1 MDIANSSDIY
11 ILVNI
16 KQNTISEVL
25 LNFIA
30 PRIINLATYSYY
42 YKMKNGGYH
51 RETIDAQYTN
61 IYEQEDC
68 IPQVEKHKTLC
79 KYRCPGLAKFL
90 LFNNLKIVEIKN
102 RWEYR
107 RS

>member
-1 MDIANSSDIY
+1 MNHTKELIS
-11 ILVNI
+11 I
-16 KQNTISEVL
+16 KTDKDLKGSGQGSMWNYAISIEALNT
-25 LNFIA
+25 F
-30 PRIINLATYSYY
+30 SYY